1 MSLAILLA
9 AYGSRQ
15 AGARAAVEHLRERV
29 RAAYPDAACA
39 VAYTSRAMRHHLNRD
54 GQEADSVPAALD
66 KLRDQGFRR
75 VAVLSLHI
83 VPGEEYSGVAEA
95 ASAASDLRVE
105 LGGPLMSK
113 EADVERVAD
122 ILAAHFPA
130 GGRGEA
136 VLFMGHG
143 GAHPGNALYLRLDE
157 ALRRRDP
164 GLHLGLLES
173 EPGIEAL
180 RDRLLAEGARSV
192 LLLPFLFGAG
202 YHAVQDLAGDG
213 PDSWRGRL
221 AGAGLDCRVEL
232 KAAGDYPEL
241 VDLWL
246 AHLRRAVDRLA
257 A

>member
-15 AGARAAVEHLRERV
+15 AGARAAVERLRERV
-29 RAAYPDAACA
+29 RAAYPDTVCA
-39 VAYTSRAMRHHLNRD
+39 VAYTSRAVRHHLNRN
-54 GQEADSVPAALD
+54 GETADSVPAALD
-66 KLRDQGFRR
+66 KLKGQGFRR
-75 VAVLSLHI
+75 VALLSLHI
-83 VPGEEYSGVAEA
+83 VPGEEYSGMTEA
-95 ASAASDLRVE
+95 AAASDLRVE
-105 LGGPLMSK
+105 LSGPLMAD
-113 EADVERVAD
+113 ERDVERVAD
-122 ILAAHFPA
+122 ILAARFPSD
-130 GGRGEA
+130 GGEA

-173 EPGIEAL
+173 EPGIEVL
-180 RDRLLAEGARSV
+180 RDRLLAQGTRSV

-202 YHAVQDLAGDG
+202 YHATQDLAGDG

-221 AGAGLDCRVEL
+221 TQAGLNCRVEL
-232 KAAGDYPEL
+232 KGAGDYPEL

>member
-15 AGARAAVEHLRERV
+15 AGARAAVERLRERV
-29 RAAYPDAACA
+29 RAAYPDTVCA
-39 VAYTSRAMRHHLNRD
+39 VAYTSRAVRHHLSRN
-54 GQEADSVPAALD
+54 GEAADSVPAALG
-66 KLRDQGFRR
+66 KLRAQGFRR

-83 VPGEEYSGVAEA
+83 VPGEEYSGLSEA
-95 ASAASDLRVE
+95 AAASNLRVE
-105 LGGPLMSK
+105 LGGPLMAD
-113 EADVERVAD
+113 EDDVERVAD
-122 ILAAHFPA
+122 ILAARFPS
-130 GGRGEA
+130 GDDGEA

-157 ALRRRDP
+157 ALRRRAT

-173 EPGIEAL
+173 EPGIEIL
-180 RDRLLAEGARSV
+180 RDRLLAQGTRSV

-202 YHAVQDLAGDG
+202 YHATQDLAGDG

-221 AGAGLDCRVEL
+221 TRAGLNCRVEL
-232 KAAGDYPEL
+232 KGAGDYPEL

-246 AHLRRAVDRLA
+246 AHLRRAVERLA